1 MSISKTI
8 MNAIEKMDVA
18 TLSQLQALINERRDE
33 ISYDV
38 KCKLKVGDRVKV
50 NHRKLAGQIGTIT
63 EIRRSRVSFRTDSYR
78 SFNVPISLIVPVK

>member
-1 MSISKTI
+1 MSISKAV
-8 MNAIEKMDVA
+8 MNAISKMDA
-18 TLSQLQALINERRDE
+18 ASLNQISALINERRAE

-63 EIRRSRVSFRTDSYR
+63 DIRRSRVSFRTDNYR